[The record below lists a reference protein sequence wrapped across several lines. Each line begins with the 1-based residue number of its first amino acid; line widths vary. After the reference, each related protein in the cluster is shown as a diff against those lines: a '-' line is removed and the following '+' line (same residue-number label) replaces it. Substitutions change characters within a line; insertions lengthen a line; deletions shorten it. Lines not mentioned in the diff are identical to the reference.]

1 MKFILEI
8 AFITIL
14 FFVGHSR
21 LIAQSCN
28 GDNLNLTA
36 LTNGTQ
42 HAKTSVTS
50 SATIESGNSI
60 IFKAGNSITLT
71 NGFHAKA
78 GSQFTASIAACTDGG
93 SIVAEAC
100 VTPDATI
107 WNNPWLSCQ
116 TTANP
121 NASRGAS
128 HWIRYDL
135 GAVYKLGKM
144 QVWNVNKTGES
155 NKGLKEVVIDY
166 SLNGTTWTQLGNFQ
180 FPQGTEAATYAGF
193 ESANFNGISARYV
206 LITAVSNWGA
216 ASCSGISDVKFNIA
230 PALLQDVSAILAN
243 ARNSELMDNMDN
255 KMAGKENAQFLVYPN
270 PTSTTTNILL
280 ENTKETAATIA
291 ITDITGR
298 LIHSIPVEVMMGRN
312 NWTLSLTDI
321 PSGSYFV
328 NVLAEELPLLA
339 AQKLV
344 IVKE

>member
-1 MKFILEI
+1 MKFIIKIVL
-8 AFITIL
+8 ITIL
-14 FFVGHSR
+14 FFIFNHF
-21 LIAQSCN
+21 LNAQSCD
-28 GDNLNLTA
+28 GDNLNFT
-36 LTNGTQ
+36 TMTSGTK

-50 SATIESGNSI
+50 SVIIENGNTI
-60 IFKAGNSITLT
+60 IFKAGTTITLT

-78 GSQFTASIAACTDGG
+78 GSQFTATIEDCSEGP
-93 SIVAEAC
+93 IVAEAC
-100 VTPDATI
+100 AAPDATI

-121 NASRGAS
+121 NTSRGAS

-135 GAVYKLGKM
+135 GAAYKLGKM
-144 QVWNVNKTGES
+144 HIWNVNKVGES

-180 FPQGTEAATYAGF
+180 FTQGTEQATYAGF
-193 ESANFNGISARYV
+193 EGANFNGISARYV
-206 LITAVSNWGA
+206 LITAISNWGA

-243 ARNSELMDNMDN
+243 ARNRELTDLLDN
-255 KMAGKENAQFLVYPN
+255 KMAEKTNAQFLVYPN
-270 PTSTTTNILL
+270 PTNNNTNLFL
-280 ENTKETAATIA
+280 ENRVETAATIA

-298 LIHSIPVEVMMGRN
+298 LVQSIPVEVVVGRN
-312 NWTLSLTDI
+312 NWTLSLADI

-328 NVLAEELPLLA
+328 NVLAEELPLLD